1 MFRTMKNAWGVPEV
15 RKKILYTLLML
26 AVFRLGSFIPI
37 PGVDAAYI
45 SEMVGKYDML
55 GFLNVM
61 TGGGFG
67 EFTIFAMGIQPYIT
81 ASIIVNLLTIAIP
94 ALERISKEENG
105 REKIEKITRTLGIVF
120 AGIMSIG
127 IVLGIGSGAIQTS
140 ETIPTWLTYITIA
153 LVATAGTAFAMWIGE
168 RITEKGIGNGIS
180 MLIFVGIASRLLP
193 TVINFFTQVF
203 NGAITFWLIP
213 VAVVLVAVLV
223 GCLTLVDLGER
234 RVPVQY
240 AKRVVGRKMY
250 GGQSTHIP
258 MRVNQ
263 NGVMPLIFA
272 MTIIQF
278 PGMIAQFWPNSG
290 FYSFYTKWL
299 GSGTVLYMII
309 YFLLIIAFAYF
320 YTAISFNPIEIS
332 KNLQQNGGFIPG
344 IRPGRPTSDYLHR
357 ISTRLTLFGA
367 FFLALVAA
375 VPTLFTSVFGM
386 SSGFGA
392 TSLLILV
399 SVALETSKTLE
410 AEMTMRNYKGFLK

>member
-127 IVLGIGSGAIQTS
+127 IVLGMGSGAIQTS

>member
-127 IVLGIGSGAIQTS
+127 IVLGMGSGAIQTS

-357 ISTRLTLFGA
+357 ISTPWSRLFRRCSPQCSA
-367 FFLALVAA
+367 CPPASAQRA
-375 VPTLFTSVFGM
+375 C
-386 SSGFGA
+386 
-392 TSLLILV
+392 
-399 SVALETSKTLE
+399 
-410 AEMTMRNYKGFLK
+410 

>member
-45 SEMVGKYDML
+45 SEMVGRYDML

-127 IVLGIGSGAIQTS
+127 IVLGMGSGAIQTS

-193 TVINFFTQVF
+193 TIINFFTQVF

-213 VAVVLVAVLV
+213 VAVMLVAVLV